1 MRQPHRGDKDRDDQA
16 QKGPLVGQSLSIDV
30 IGSFTVRRDG
40 TVLNGRDVGT
50 RKARTLL
57 AMLAVNRGRLTAIDR
72 VVDALWGGSPTRRPA
87 SDAAT
92 LISRLRA
99 ALGPDT
105 VPGGRAGYWIDSHVH
120 VDLFDARG
128 LVESAEA
135 TADTDRALRLARR
148 ALDHLDKGGVLHEWP
163 DVDWA
168 EPARVQH
175 DSLLRRARHRA
186 TEAALRL
193 GDVHTARDTA
203 EIAVAA
209 DAFDETAYRGLMC
222 AHTAAGEPAR
232 ALLVYER
239 LRNILATAL
248 GTDPAA
254 QTREL
259 HIAILRGTA
268 ATAPLQ
274 YSGPGN

>member
-1 MRQPHRGDKDRDDQA
+1 
-16 QKGPLVGQSLSIDV
+16 LVAPSLSIDV

-72 VVDALWGGSPTRRPA
+72 VVDALWGNSPTRRPA
-87 SDAAT
+87 PDAAT

-105 VPGGRAGYWIDSHVH
+105 VSGGRAGYRIDPDVH
-120 VDLFDARG
+120 VDLFDARR

-135 TADTDRALRLARR
+135 TADANRALQFARQ

-168 EPARVQH
+168 EPARFLH

-193 GDVHTARDTA
+193 GDLHIARDTA

-239 LRNILATAL
+239 LRNTLAVAL
-248 GTDPAA
+248 GTDPAV
-254 QTREL
+254 QTRDL

-268 ATAPLQ
+268 ASAPFQ
-274 YSGPGN
+274 YS